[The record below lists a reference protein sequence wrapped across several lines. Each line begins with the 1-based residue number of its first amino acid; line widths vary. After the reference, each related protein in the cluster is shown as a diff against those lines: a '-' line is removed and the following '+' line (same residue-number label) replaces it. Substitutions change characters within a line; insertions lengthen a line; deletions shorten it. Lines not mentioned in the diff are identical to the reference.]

1 MENRRSPGIS
11 AEKIKLVRKK
21 KRLNKKAK
29 IKNNDESWST
39 YKKVNNLLKKKCNKA
54 RWEYLHELANDI
66 YDNREHKLF
75 FGITYSLGVKDQIT

>member
-1 MENRRSPGIS
+1 MNNLSIVFAAQPIYLCPVDLH
-11 AEKIKLVRKK
+11 KLQHLCGFNIVER
-21 KRLNKKAK
+21 
-29 IKNNDESWST
+29 